1 MQKTIESQQ
10 NIQNSS
16 ARMAGSWLKKI
27 NDSLKDDYPV
37 LILSVISF
45 VILGIICF
53 FGVTKN
59 VTVAAFSLNEYEVG
73 QIADRT
79 IIADRT
85 SKDIKDRVFEE
96 KFVFKKEL

>member
-45 VILGIICF
+45 VILGII
-53 FGVTKN
+53 
-59 VTVAAFSLNEYEVG
+59 
-73 QIADRT
+73 
-79 IIADRT
+79 
-85 SKDIKDRVFEE
+85 
-96 KFVFKKEL
+96 